1 MKASNPI
8 PEAVECVDPL
18 LGTDISEL
26 PQAQG
31 IAARW
36 WCAKPPVGNCHPG
49 ATLPFGMVSVC
60 PNAGCYPS
68 GYGRNGLSLD
78 AAPERIF
85 DDYTCTGFA
94 HFQQSGTGR
103 IRMYYNYLST
113 MPLTAG
119 IGEAG
124 RREVLEDE
132 KAAPG
137 YYSCTLKDSGV
148 AAELTVAEKSVT
160 HRYVFP
166 EDSARPV
173 LALDVT
179 AGGLGIEGME
189 TFPLAAHATDD
200 GDGKVRGWF
209 RMEGVTVH
217 FFAECTWNEQCA
229 TTKFWRGGVE
239 LEGASQIDLPRK
251 RARTSVQ
258 AQGVFFEP
266 PGLEQDSGR
275 TALVATLRIGFS
287 LRSGERARRVL
298 QAQDEIG
305 IEPTKRA
312 ASEVWSE
319 ALEKI
324 QIEGASTEQREIFY
338 SALYHSLLKPADFY
352 DENPF
357 TKRDGPFYLD
367 FSTMWDMYKAHLPL
381 VMMLFPERGRDIV
394 NFLLDTAAREGNFP
408 ISYLMDNSSERFDRQ
423 GSCLAH
429 MTIIDAFW
437 RKIEGVDWERAL
449 RAMHRTVK
457 LGRGVEFADQGVV
470 HPLSHTLDL
479 AGANWCT
486 AMLAKGLGDQHIHDA
501 CLPLSRNWKNAY
513 DPETGLLG
521 DSEYYEGDRW
531 NYSFRLLHDM
541 EGRIAVS
548 GGDEPFVETLDHFF
562 GFSDPLDGREVFRF
576 EGLNNEPDMETPYA
590 YIYAGRH
597 DRTAEVLR
605 AVIRYQFTTG
615 RGGLPGNDDS
625 GGLSSWYVWSA
636 IGMFPVTGQNIML
649 IGSPVFT
656 RSVIRLQGG
665 DFVIEADA
673 ASGENIYISG
683 ATLNGKPIN
692 RAFLRLDEM
701 MAGGL
706 LRLEM
711 SSTPGD
717 WARDQRPPS
726 SSHERRK
733 YSNVLENLTK
743 TAR

>member
-1 MKASNPI
+1 MKTPSPTADP
-8 PEAVECVDPL
+8 VDCVDPF

-26 PQAQG
+26 PQAKG
-31 IAARW
+31 LAARW

-68 GYGRNGLSLD
+68 GYGRNALSLD
-78 AAPERIF
+78 AAPDRIF

-113 MPLTAG
+113 MPLIGG
-119 IGEAG
+119 IGQAG
-124 RREVLEDE
+124 RREVLTDE
-132 KAAPG
+132 TAAPG
-137 YYSCTLKDSGV
+137 FYGCTLKDSGV
-148 AAELTVAEKSVT
+148 EAGLTVAEKSVT

-166 EDSARPV
+166 EDAMQPV

-189 TFPLAAHATDD
+189 TFPLAAHAAAED
-200 GDGKVRGWF
+200 GGKVRGWF
-209 RMEGVTVH
+209 RMEGVTIH
-217 FFAECTWNEQCA
+217 FFAECLWNEQSA
-229 TTKFWRGGVE
+229 VTKFWRDGTE
-239 LEGASQIDLPRK
+239 LSGANQIDLPRK

-266 PGLEQDSGR
+266 PECRQGR
-275 TALVATLRIGFS
+275 GSASVVTLRIGFS

-298 QAQDEIG
+298 QVKGEADLDS
-305 IEPTKRA
+305 TKRA
-312 ASEVWSE
+312 AAGVWNE
-319 ALEKI
+319 ALKKI
-324 QIEGASTEQREIFY
+324 QIEGASAERREIFY
-338 SALYHSLLKPADFY
+338 SAFYHSLLKPADFY

-429 MTIIDAFW
+429 MTIIDAYW
-437 RKIEGVDWERAL
+437 REIEGVDWERAL

-457 LGRGVEFADQGVV
+457 LGRGVEFAEQGVV

-486 AMLAKGLGDQHIHDA
+486 AMLAKGLGDQHVHDA
-501 CLPLSRNWKNAY
+501 CLPLSANWKNAY
-513 DPETGLLG
+513 DPDTGLLG

-548 GGDEPFVETLDHFF
+548 GGDEKFVETLDHFF
-562 GFSDPLDGREVFRF
+562 GFSDPQDGREVFRF

-597 DRTAEVLR
+597 DRAAEVLR

-625 GGLSSWYVWSA
+625 GGLSSWFVWSA
-636 IGMFPVTGQNIML
+636 IGLFPVTGQNVML
-649 IGSPVFT
+649 IGSPLFK
-656 RSVIRLQGG
+656 RSVVRLKDG
-665 DFVIEADA
+665 DFVIEADKA
-673 ASGENIYISG
+673 GDEDIYVRG
-683 ATLNGKPIN
+683 ARLNGKPID
-692 RAFLRLDEM
+692 RAFLRLDEVM
-701 MAGGL
+701 KGGL
-706 LRLEM
+706 LQLDMASE
-711 SSTPGD
+711 PGD
-717 WARDQRPPS
+717 WATGQRPPS
-726 SSHERRK
+726 SGHEKRK
-733 YSNVLENLTK
+733 FSAVLENLTK